1 MMMEIA
7 FGVYKMKWVKKYS
20 KEFERDALRKLISK
34 VNWSYFK
41 PSIKA
46 NLIGIAQ
53 ELNKN
58 GIEVSVYDHQDEPNG
73 FGFDSLTLQFNTKFT
88 GNMIKKVEKDKT
100 TFNYHKQIGGRLVIT
115 YSAVGHVH
123 IFVDPPTSEDSVAE
137 NSDLILY
144 HTYDAQNITDRRI
157 KRCIKILMRYQ
168 RFTGVLYRN
177 SLLDRWVVRWYKTK
191 TYLIR
196 YLNPQEKFV
205 RYSAL
210 YIPLIS
216 MIVATV
222 AAIASLIAVYLTYLS
237 LTH

>member
-1 MMMEIA
+1 MIMEIA
-7 FGVYKMKWVKKYS
+7 FWVYEMRWIKKYS
-20 KEFERDALRKLISK
+20 KEFERDDLRKLISE
-34 VNWSYFK
+34 VNWKYFK

-46 NLIGIAQ
+46 NLIGIAE

-58 GIEVSVYDHQDEPNG
+58 GIMVSVYDHQDVPDG
-73 FGFDSLTLQFNTKFT
+73 FGFDSLALQFNTKFT

-100 TFNYHKQIGGRLVIT
+100 TYNYHKQIGGRLVIT

-157 KRCIKILMRYQ
+157 KKCIKILIRYQ
-168 RFTGVLYRN
+168 RFSGVLYRN
-177 SLLDRWVVRWYKTK
+177 SLRDRWVVRWYKTK

-196 YLNPQEKFV
+196 YLNPNEKFK

-216 MIVATV
+216 TI
-222 AAIASLIAVYLTYLS
+222 AAIFAAVASLLAVYFTYLS

>member
-1 MMMEIA
+1 MEIA
-7 FGVYKMKWVKKYS
+7 FGVYKMRWIKKYS
-20 KEFERDALRKLISK
+20 KEFEKDALRKLISE
-34 VNWSYFK
+34 VNWEYFK

-46 NLIGIAQ
+46 NLIGIAE

-58 GIEVSVYDHQDEPNG
+58 GIEVSVYDHQDEPSG

-88 GNMIKKVEKDKT
+88 GNIIKKVEKDKIT
-100 TFNYHKQIGGRLVIT
+100 LNYHKQIGGRLVVT

-157 KRCIKILMRYQ
+157 KKCIKILIRYQ

-177 SLLDRWVVRWYKTK
+177 SLLDRWVVRWCKTK

-196 YLNPQEKFV
+196 YLNPNEKFI

-216 MIVATV
+216 TIAAIVAAV
-222 AAIASLIAVYLTYLS
+222 SSLLAVYLTYLS